1 MPTVSVI
8 LPTYNAAPYVQ
19 EAVESVLTQTF
30 NDFELLVID
39 DGSTDG
45 TVDTVRGF
53 NDERIELIH
62 RDGSGI
68 TGALNHG
75 ITEASGTYIARQDGD
90 DRSAPER
97 FEMQVEFLER
107 NPDVGLVGTATDI
120 IDESGRV
127 VDRRHVLEHPSVDDL
142 LEHNHYVHGSVM
154 MRRNAVEAVGGYD
167 ETFEYTE
174 DYDLWLR
181 IADEYAV
188 RNIDEFLYAL
198 RLRSDSIYG
207 SELFE
212 VKLWELFAKKRF
224 TEDIDDELRARIDSR
239 GDVTPL
245 YESLSHSEQT
255 NLHREVGKELL
266 RYHESESAR
275 EHLSEAFSRD
285 RSISTAGLYALSY
298 CPPAIENVVER
309 AYRRMLN
316 RSLRKRNQ
324 S

>member
-8 LPTYNAAPYVQ
+8 LPTYNATPYVE
-19 EAVESVLTQTF
+19 EAVESVLAQTF
-30 NDFELLVID
+30 EDFELLVID

-45 TVDTVRGF
+45 TVEAVRRF
-53 NDERIELIH
+53 DDERLELIH
-62 RDGSGI
+62 RDGNGI
-68 TGALNHG
+68 TGALNRG

-90 DRSAPER
+90 DHSARER
-97 FEMQVEFLER
+97 FETQVEFLDG
-107 NPDVGLVGTATDI
+107 NSDVGLVGTATDI
-120 IDESGRV
+120 IDESGRI
-127 VDRRHVLEHPSVDDL
+127 VDRRHVLERPSVDDL

-154 MRRNAVEAVGGYD
+154 MRRDAVEAVGGYD

-188 RNIDEFLYAL
+188 RNIDELLYAL

-224 TEDIDDELRARIDSR
+224 TGDIDGKLRARIDSR
-239 GDVTPL
+239 GDVTTL

-255 NLHREVGKELL
+255 RLHREVGTELL

-275 EHLSEAFSRD
+275 EHLSEAFSRR
-285 RSISTAGLYALSY
+285 RSPVTAGLYALSY
-298 CPPAIENVVER
+298 FPPAVENVVER
-309 AYRRMLN
+309 AYRRLLN